1 MLIVEQKKQTDAL
14 AHIKR
19 NRTVAPSLTP
29 DTDEQITVID
39 ADTQK
44 PVLLY
49 TSLTDHDDIINDLSR
64 RLRFQKAKWTDPEGN
79 RKYLDRLSGIGTN
92 NIIFGHTAPDHVK
105 QNYACRLSEVHH
117 YAPSLANSMTSI
129 IAPMWQLFQQHLPE
143 QAAHH
148 DSLVQNSIH
157 SDWLLRDTPFTS
169 GICNHTS
176 VLPYHCDAGNLNDTW
191 SMMLSIR
198 KNVGGGHLHIPEYNT
213 LLPIADRSVTIFN
226 GQQHLHGVTPF
237 VRLRKDAYRFT
248 LVIYTKQAM
257 RRCGCAK
264 DESRC
269 AAQAA
274 TTVTE
279 FKRNA
284 T

>member
-1 MLIVEQKKQTDAL
+1 MRQIERHKQPDAL
-14 AHIKR
+14 SGIKR
-19 NRTVAPSLTP
+19 NRTVAPTVRP
-29 DTDEQITVID
+29 TTDDDTIIVD
-39 ADTQK
+39 AETQT

-49 TSLTDHDDIINDLSR
+49 TSLADHDDIIGDLSR
-64 RLRFQKAKWTDPEGN
+64 RLRFQKAKWTDPKGN

-117 YAPSLANSMTSI
+117 YAPSLANAMTSI
-129 IAPMWQLFQQHLPE
+129 VAPMWRLFQQHLPA

-148 DSLVQNSIH
+148 DSVVRSSIH
-157 SDWLLRDTPFTS
+157 TDWLLHDTPFTS

-176 VLPYHCDAGNLNDTW
+176 VLPYHCDAGNLTDTW
-191 SMMLSIR
+191 SMMLSVR
-198 KNVGGGHLHIPEYNT
+198 NNVGGGHLHIPEYDT
-213 LLPIADRSVTIFN
+213 VLPIADRSVTIFN

-264 DESRC
+264 DESKR
-269 AAQAA
+269 AARAA
-274 TTVTE
+274 TQVTE
-279 FKRNA
+279 
-284 T
+284 

>member
-1 MLIVEQKKQTDAL
+1 MLTVERQHQPDAL
-14 AHIKR
+14 TQIKR
-19 NRTVAPSLTP
+19 NRTVAPNLIP

-39 ADTQK
+39 AETKQ

-49 TSLTDHDDIINDLSR
+49 TALTEHDDLINDLSR

-105 QNYACRLSEVHH
+105 QNYACRLAEVHH
-117 YAPSLANSMTSI
+117 YAPSLANAMTSI
-129 IAPMWQLFQQHLPE
+129 VAPMWQLFQKHLPD

-148 DSLVQNSIH
+148 DSLVRSSINR
-157 SDWLLRDTPFTS
+157 DWLLHDTPFTS

-176 VLPYHCDAGNLNDTW
+176 VLPYHCDAGNLNETW

-198 KNVGGGHLHIPEYNT
+198 RNVGGGHLHIPEYDT
-213 LLPIADRSVTIFN
+213 ILPIADRSVTIFN

-237 VRLRKDAYRFT
+237 VRLRKDAHRFT

-264 DESRC
+264 DESKR
-269 AAQAA
+269 AALAA
-274 TTVTE
+274 TAVTE
-279 FKRNA
+279 NRVSE
-284 T
+284 

>member
-1 MLIVEQKKQTDAL
+1 MLTVERHHQPEAL
-14 AHIKR
+14 TQIKR
-19 NRTVAPSLTP
+19 NRTVAPNLTP
-29 DTDEQITVID
+29 DTDQQITVID
-39 ADTQK
+39 AQTKQ

-49 TSLTDHDDIINDLSR
+49 TALSDHDDLINDLSR

-105 QNYACRLSEVHH
+105 QNYACRLAEVHH
-117 YAPSLANSMTSI
+117 YAPSLARAMTSI
-129 IAPMWQLFQQHLPE
+129 VAPMWQLFQKHLPD

-148 DSLVQNSIH
+148 DSLVRSSIN
-157 SDWLLRDTPFTS
+157 SDWLLHDTPFTS

-176 VLPYHCDAGNLNDTW
+176 VLPYHCDAGNLTDAW

-213 LLPIADRSVTIFN
+213 TLPIADRSVTIFN

-257 RRCGCAK
+257 RRRGCAN
-264 DESRC
+264 DESKR
-269 AAQAA
+269 AALAA
-274 TTVTE
+274 TAVTST
-279 FKRNA
+279 K
-284 T
+284 